1 MGASS
6 TLTFSS
12 LSNNLTIY
20 ISHLNYHLI
29 KVFVFIPNQNPEFQP
44 YFIRIS
50 NRGSNC
56 YFGVR
61 IKDRF
66 RSVNLVKLLVCVKIE
81 NCERMVVN
89 GNRVDGEVEVAAHG
103 LFLHHDVVEVLVV
116 ECASLALPP
125 RWP

>member
-1 MGASS
+1 MF
-6 TLTFSS
+6 LTVVVIIIEPGF
-12 LSNNLTIY
+12 
-20 ISHLNYHLI
+20 
-29 KVFVFIPNQNPEFQP
+29 EFGEP
-44 YFIRIS
+44 RSVNFFLLRL
-50 NRGSNC
+50 
-56 YFGVR
+56 R